1 MPDLNRRQFLIAA
14 ATTAAVI
21 SLPIL
26 QAQAQETPTTHPAGK
41 VLDVGPLKSFDK
53 DGITDKWSKPKQG
66 GFFVLREN
74 GKLYACTSKCTHRG
88 ATISNEG
95 TELVCHQHD
104 SHFSLDGTVTSGPAQ
119 RSLPRYAISVDDNGH
134 VLVDKSKQFTE
145 VQWTD
150 PASFVTIPAA

>member
-21 SLPIL
+21 SLPVL
-26 QAQAQETPTTHPAGK
+26 QAQADDTPTTHPASK
-41 VLDVGPLKSFDK
+41 TIDVGTLKSYDK

-66 GFFVLREN
+66 GFFVLRED

-88 ATISNEG
+88 ATIVAAD
-95 TELVCHQHD
+95 TELVCHQHN

-119 RSLPRYAISVDDNGH
+119 RSLPRYAISVDDSGH
-134 VLVDKSKQFTE
+134 VMVDKSKSFTE
-145 VQWTD
+145 TQWTD
-150 PASFVTIPAA
+150 PASFVTIPA